1 MSQTR
6 YRGEPRG
13 RVKKDG
19 FPRRKGRENPCNA
32 LLVMV
37 GSSGS
42 QEAGLPAG
50 RVGGIGKGHRDEN
63 FWPEP
68 VLNLVH

>member
-6 YRGEPRG
+6 YRAEPRG
-13 RVKKDG
+13 RVERGG
-19 FPRRKGRENPCNA
+19 FTGRKGRENPCNA
-32 LLVMV
+32 ALGVI
-37 GSSGS
+37 SSLGYR
-42 QEAGLPAG
+42 EAGLPAG

-68 VLNLVH
+68 VLNLVQ

>member
-13 RVKKDG
+13 RVKKGG
-19 FPRRKGRENPCNA
+19 FPRRKRVESPCNA
-32 LLVMV
+32 ALGVV
-37 GSSGS
+37 SSCGSG
-42 QEAGLPAG
+42 EAGLPAG

-68 VLNLVH
+68 VLNLVQ